1 MNRYR
6 AASVAALLFVLTL
19 PSQSSAQVDALEQEA
34 FQQATALA
42 GPSIVRIET
51 IGGRDVVGELIT
63 GTGPTTGVIVG
74 SDGYVITS
82 SFNFIAQPAQILV
95 TLPDD
100 RRFTAEVVARDTS
113 RMLTLLKIDVDGL
126 EPLQATPRDKLQ
138 VGQWSLALGRTYS
151 NTFPNLSVGI
161 ISALGRIDGKAI
173 QTDAKVSP
181 ANYGGPLV
189 DIEGRGMGILVPLS
203 PQKSDETAGV
213 EWYDSGIGFAVPLED
228 IYAVLPRLKAG
239 EDLSPGLMGV
249 TFEDTGP
256 LAGEAKIE
264 QVRPLSPA
272 DEAGLKPGDV
282 IVEVNDQSVDRIPRL
297 KQVLGARYAGDT
309 LNVAVRRDEEVVRTE
324 VTLVAELSAY
334 EPAFLGILPTRL
346 PLEAEATGIEIRH
359 VYADS
364 PAATAGLQKRDI
376 ITAVDDTPVSTPEE
390 LLAEVSR
397 KLPAASVTITWQ
409 RGETEQSAEV
419 TLGTVPN
426 ELPEQLPAASIPAP
440 DEEAE
445 RPEQGHLSRQL
456 AGDERRYWAYVPDQ
470 LNLDYDY
477 GLLVWLHPA
486 GDTMESDV
494 LQQWRAICERRGII
508 LVGPKAGDISGWTPD
523 DAGFVKAVIEEMRQT
538 YPIDPA
544 RIAVHGFAEGG
555 GFAHF
560 VGFRNRELIRGIS
573 TVAAPIRIPPPTNTP
588 EYRLQFHF
596 ISGEEDAL
604 AEAIEETVEGL
615 RKMGYPTS
623 AITLPETGRV
633 YPDAS
638 TIEALAGWLDQLDR
652 I

>member
-1 MNRYR
+1 MNRDR
-6 AASVAALLFVLTL
+6 GVIVAALLLLLTF
-19 PSQSSAQVDALEQEA
+19 PPQSSAQVDALEQEA

-113 RMLTLLKIDVDGL
+113 KMLTLLKIDVDGL
-126 EPLQATPRDKLQ
+126 EPLQAAPQEEFR

-213 EWYDSGIGFAVPLED
+213 EWYDSGIGFAIPLEA

-239 EDLSPGLMGV
+239 EDLAPGLMGV
-249 TFEDTGP
+249 MFENTGP

-282 IVEVNDQSVDRIPRL
+282 IVAIDDQAVDRIPRL

-309 LNVAVRRDEEVVRTE
+309 INVEVRRDEDVVRTE
-324 VTLVAELSAY
+324 VPRAAELSAY
-334 EPAFLGILPTRL
+334 EPAFLGILPARPARDTE
-346 PLEAEATGIEIRH
+346 PAGVEVRH

-364 PAATAGLQKRDI
+364 PAATAGLQKRDV
-376 ITAVDDTPVSTPEE
+376 ITAIDDTSVTTPEE

-397 KLPAASVTITWQ
+397 QLPEATVTITRQ
-409 RGETEQSAEV
+409 RGETEQSGEV

-426 ELPEQLPAASIPAP
+426 ELPVQLSAASIPAP
-440 DEEAE
+440 QEGAE
-445 RPEQGHLSRQL
+445 RPERGHLSRQL

-470 LNLDYDY
+470 LNLDYAY

-486 GDTMESDV
+486 GDTMEADI
-494 LQQWRAICERRGII
+494 LQQWRAICERRGLI
-508 LVGPKAGDISGWTPD
+508 LVGPKAQDISGWTPD
-523 DAGFVKAVIEEMRQT
+523 DAGFVKAVIEEIRQT

-555 GFAHF
+555 SFAHF
-560 VGFRNRELIRGIS
+560 VGFRNRELVRGIS
-573 TVAAPIRIPPPTNTP
+573 TVAAPIRVPPPTNTP

-604 AEAIEETVEGL
+604 AELIEGTVEGL

-623 AITLPETGRV
+623 SVTLPETGRE
-633 YPDAS
+633 YPGEA
-638 TIEALAGWLDQLDR
+638 TIETLGSWLDQLDR

>member
-1 MNRYR
+1 MNRYC
-6 AASVAALLFVLTL
+6 ATLAIAALLLLCTTTRTF
-19 PSQSSAQVDALEQEA
+19 AQVDALEQEA

-63 GTGPTTGVIVG
+63 GTGPTTGVVVS

-113 RMLTLLKIDVDGL
+113 KMLTLLKVDVDGL
-126 EPLQATPRDKLQ
+126 EPLAATPKDDLR

-239 EDLSPGLMGV
+239 EDLAPGRMGV

-272 DEAGLKPGDV
+272 DEAGLAAGDV
-282 IVEVNDQSVDRIPRL
+282 IVEIDDEVIDRIPRL
-297 KQVLGARYAGDT
+297 RQVLGTRYAGDT
-309 LNVAVRRDEEVVRTE
+309 INVAVRRDDEIVRTDVE
-324 VTLVAELSAY
+324 LVAELSAY
-334 EPAFLGILPTRL
+334 EPAFLGILPVRL
-346 PLEAEATGIEIRH
+346 PRDADATGVEIRH
-359 VYADS
+359 VYSDS
-364 PAATAGLQKRDI
+364 PAATAGLEKRDV
-376 ITAVDDTPVSTPEE
+376 ITAIDGTPVSTAADLLKE
-390 LLAEVSR
+390 LGR
-397 KLPAASVTITWQ
+397 KLPDTTLTLAWR
-409 RGETEQSAEV
+409 RGDAEQTAEV
-419 TLGTVPN
+419 TLGTMPD
-426 ELPEQLPAASIPAP
+426 ELAEELAAASIPAP

-445 RPEQGHLSRQL
+445 RPERGHLSRQL

-477 GLLVWLHPA
+477 GLLVWLHPT
-486 GDTMESDV
+486 GDTMESDI
-494 LQQWRAICERRGII
+494 LEQWRAICERRGII
-508 LVGPKAGDISGWTPD
+508 LVGPKAGNISGWTPD

-544 RIAVHGFAEGG
+544 RIAVHGFAGG
-555 GFAHF
+555 GNFAHF

-573 TVAAPIRIPPPTNTP
+573 TVAAPIRIPPPSNTP
-588 EYRLQFHF
+588 EYRLQLHF

-604 AEAIEETVEGL
+604 AEPIEETVEGL
-615 RKMGYPTS
+615 RQMGYPTTWIS
-623 AITLPETGRV
+623 LPETGRA
-633 YPDAS
+633 YPDEA
-638 TIEALAGWLDQLDR
+638 TIERLAGWLDQLDR
-652 I
+652 L